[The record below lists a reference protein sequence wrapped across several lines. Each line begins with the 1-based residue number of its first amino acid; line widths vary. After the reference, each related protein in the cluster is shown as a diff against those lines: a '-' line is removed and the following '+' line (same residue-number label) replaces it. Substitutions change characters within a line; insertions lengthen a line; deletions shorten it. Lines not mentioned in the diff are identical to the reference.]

1 MTDYFPKPIN
11 STDEFF
17 EKLEREG
24 KVKYLDKP
32 KHYEAMEKMNEGMV
46 ETMRESKRMQAESWI
61 SAGKTY
67 IGINDYLLG

>member
-1 MTDYFPKPIN
+1 MIKKIN

-32 KHYEAMEKMNEGMV
+32 KHYESMERVNEGME
-46 ETMRESKRMQAESWI
+46 ETMRESKRMQAESWRR
-61 SAGKTY
+61 AGDFYFT
-67 IGINDYLLG
+67 D

>member
-1 MTDYFPKPIN
+1 MIKPIN

-32 KHYEAMEKMNEGMV
+32 EHYRAMEKMNEGMM
-46 ETMRESKRMQAESWI
+46 ETRREYLRMNIESER
-61 SAGKTY
+61 SAR
-67 IGINDYLLG
+67 DCYLTD

>member
-1 MTDYFPKPIN
+1 MIKKIN

-17 EKLEREG
+17 EKLKREG
-24 KVKYLDKP
+24 KVKYLDKS
-32 KHYEAMEKMNEGMV
+32 KHYKAMERVNEGME